1 MEWPIPQMTWV
12 GFLLCFSG
20 SWAKAFLIHNS
31 GLDACLQVDPQGG
44 EQISLVTCHPDAGPQ
59 QWGWD
64 PVNRA
69 LFSLHIPGCLAIG
82 EAREFAVAQLSHCG
96 GHLHQTWGCSRKGHL
111 SLQGLGLHLHGKL
124 NAQEIFVLH
133 RKDKFSRWKAVPGMA
148 NVCSGTP
155 GPGDADKSPE
165 KELITHR
172 GESYAETTLSLE
184 RNPEDLSS
192 WDSVQTANVTP
203 TSNAPHTPSPTWA
216 EGPLVAE
223 KGANWKIAM
232 MVLSPLAF
240 VLGIALLI
248 SNICY
253 NRKKKKKK
261 KTLSALENYAQNG
274 PRATLLPKGE
284 LSLGQG
290 SPGAPDLPVSLSS
303 SLQHGE
309 ILIEW
314 KDGSITPLFASPG
327 HLND

>member
-253 NRKKKKKK
+253 NR
-261 KTLSALENYAQNG
+261 
-274 PRATLLPKGE
+274 
-284 LSLGQG
+284 
-290 SPGAPDLPVSLSS
+290 
-303 SLQHGE
+303 
-309 ILIEW
+309 
-314 KDGSITPLFASPG
+314 
-327 HLND
+327 